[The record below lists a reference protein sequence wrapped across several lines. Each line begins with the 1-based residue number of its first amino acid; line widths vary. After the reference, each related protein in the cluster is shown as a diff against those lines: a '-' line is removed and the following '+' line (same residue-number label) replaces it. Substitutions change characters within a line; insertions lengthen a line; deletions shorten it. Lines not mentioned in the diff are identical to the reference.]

1 MSHTP
6 HELADEF
13 PEDHD
18 ILHDLKMKDAHFA
31 RLAEQYHALNREI
44 HRIESEIE
52 NTSDEYAETL
62 KKKRLHL
69 LDEISPIVSKAKAAA

>member
-13 PEDHD
+13 PEDGAL
-18 ILHDLKMKDAHFA
+18 LHKLKLEDNHFV
-31 RLAEQYHALNREI
+31 RLSDSYHEVNREI

-62 KKKRLHL
+62 KKKRLAL
-69 LDEISPIVSKAKAAA
+69 VDEIGAIITRAKAAA